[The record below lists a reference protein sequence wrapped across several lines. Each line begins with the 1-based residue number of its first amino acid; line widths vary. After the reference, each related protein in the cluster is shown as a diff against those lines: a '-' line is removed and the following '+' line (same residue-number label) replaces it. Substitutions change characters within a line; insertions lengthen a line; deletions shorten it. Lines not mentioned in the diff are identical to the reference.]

1 MNHIKNIVLKFTILI
16 LVFLL
21 SISIG
26 FAAANPVEFYGAKSY
41 SSGKQSYYKVLDGDF
56 DGDGRIDSM
65 VYSLRN
71 LSVYF
76 GSGNGEFSTPASNV
90 YEFFENYNIP
100 AVADFNNDGRSDIV
114 FTRQNSSSSFD
125 FAVYFGNADRTF
137 SAPVF
142 SNIGTYARYPI
153 VVDFDGD
160 GKMDLLGID
169 GDSSTKKILFYKGAG
184 DGTFTIG
191 GQMNIGNNFSNV
203 LIAGNF
209 NADNLPDVIFTENS
223 SQKIVPNMGNGT
235 FGTPVTINTTG
246 QQLASYIAADINN
259 DGFLDIAGIKGSYN
273 NSTVVIYRGNGNFG
287 FTATPSFVVETNE
300 LVYIQAAVNL
310 DGNNFPDLVFSSKN
324 RTIVG
329 RQTGDGIFA
338 DEENYLDGGN
348 NGLFV
353 RDLNGDGFGDIVASQ
368 STEFAVAGSGSL
380 SVLINEQNGFFKS
393 GLGFATSPGVR
404 DIATADFNNDNLK
417 DFVMVNRGGGNQP
430 GDIIVVTQQ
439 QNPLEPG
446 LNKTESQNLKFRLN
460 NILQSKSGGNAVP
473 EGGGLDCYK
482 VVTGK
487 FKSDN
492 FTDIIAVGH
501 GANGIPQNAM
511 ILKNNGNNLF
521 TSTLFQIGTGDIYDV
536 ATADFNNDGKLD
548 LLTGNYSGVFYSKGN
563 GDGTF
568 ASPINLNNLQSGNIK
583 IGDFNND
590 DKPDFAIL
598 NYAQLKINIFTN
610 NGAGVFTN
618 TESISVNAGIGSF
631 TSADMNG
638 DGRLDFVFIN
648 GLGSDIGVGVIIR
661 NNDGSSNS
669 PLTYPLTN
677 INAANLTL
685 NDFNGDGRIDV
696 AAITGTNSVTV
707 LTNQGGGILGQEVNY
722 GGGVQES
729 VIVSDDL
736 NNDQKADLIVGFTT
750 SYNSYV
756 KILMNQ
762 SKSQAQVNKSPYDFD
777 GDGKSDVGIFRPS
790 GGEWWINRS
799 ATNVTVAAAFGSSTD
814 KITPGDF
821 TGDGKADMAFFRP
834 SNGFWYILRSE
845 DFSFYGFN
853 FGANGDIPVAADFDG
868 DGKTDT
874 AVFRPSNTGWY
885 IQKSSGGIESL
896 TFGLSGDF
904 PVVADY
910 DGDGKADIAITRINN
925 GVREWWI
932 RRSSDNQ
939 IFSVIFGDANDKA
952 VQGDYTGD
960 GKADIAF
967 YRPSSGFWYIL
978 RSENLTF
985 YGFPFGI
992 STDTPTPGDYDGDG
1006 KFDAAV
1012 FRSSNTGWYQLR
1024 TTQGFTAVTFGL
1036 SNDIP
1041 IPTAYVP

>member
-1 MNHIKNIVLKFTILI
+1 MSHLKNIFLKFTILI
-16 LVFLL
+16 FVFLL
-21 SISIG
+21 SVNIS
-26 FAAANPVEFYGAKSY
+26 FAAANSVDFYGAKSY
-41 SSGKQSYYKVLDGDF
+41 GSGKQSYYKVLGGDF

-76 GSGNGEFSTPASNV
+76 GAGNGEFSMPAVNV
-90 YEFFENYNIP
+90 YEFYENYNTP
-100 AVADFNNDGRSDIV
+100 EVADFNNDGRSDIV
-114 FTRQNSSSSFD
+114 FTRQNSSYNLD
-125 FAVYFGNADRTF
+125 FAVYLGNADRTF

-153 VVDFDGD
+153 VVDFDAD
-160 GKMDLLGID
+160 EKKDLLGID
-169 GDSSTKKILFYKGAG
+169 SDSSTKKILFYKGAG

-203 LIAGNF
+203 LVAGNF
-209 NADNLPDVIFTENS
+209 NADNLPDVVFTENS

-235 FGTPVTINTTG
+235 FGTPVTINTAG
-246 QQLASYIAADINN
+246 QQLTSYIAADINS

-300 LVYIQAAVNL
+300 PVYIQAAANL
-310 DGNNFPDLVFSSKN
+310 DGNNFPDLIFSSKN
-324 RTIVG
+324 RTIVS

-338 DEENYLDGGN
+338 NEENYLDGGN

-417 DFVMVNRGGGNQP
+417 DFVIVNRGGGSQP

-439 QNPLEPG
+439 SNPLESG
-446 LNKTESQNLKFRLN
+446 SNKNSSQNLKFGSN
-460 NILQSKSGGNAVP
+460 NVLQSKSGGSAVP

-492 FTDIIAVGH
+492 LTDIVVVGH
-501 GANGIPQNAM
+501 GANGIAQNAM
-511 ILKNNGNNLF
+511 ILKNYGNNLF

-548 LLTGNYSGVFYSKGN
+548 LLTANYSGVFYSKGN

-568 ASPINLNNLQSGNIK
+568 ASPVNLNNLQSGNIK

-590 DKPDFAIL
+590 NKPDFAIL

-618 TESISVNAGIGSF
+618 TESIPVNAGIGSF
-631 TSADMNG
+631 SSADMNG

-677 INAANLTL
+677 INAASLTL

-696 AAITGTNSVTV
+696 AAITGTNSVTI
-707 LTNQGGGILGQEVNY
+707 LTNQGNGTLGQEVNY
-722 GGGVQES
+722 GGGVEES

-762 SKSQAQVNKSPYDFD
+762 SKPQAQVNKSPYDFD
-777 GDGKSDVGIFRPS
+777 GDGKTDIGIFRPS
-790 GGEWWINRS
+790 GGEWWITRS
-799 ATNVTVAAAFGSSTD
+799 ASNVTVAAAFGSASD
-814 KITPGDF
+814 KIVPGDF
-821 TGDGKADMAFFRP
+821 TGDGKTDMAFWRP
-834 SNGFWYILRSE
+834 SNGTWYILRSE
-845 DFSFYGFN
+845 DFSFYGFP
-853 FGANGDIPVAADFDG
+853 FGASGDVPVSADFDG
-868 DGKTDT
+868 DGKADPT
-874 AVFRPSNTGWY
+874 VFRPSNSAWY
-885 IQKSSGGIESL
+885 IMKSSGGIESL
-896 TFGLSGDF
+896 TFGQVGDS
-904 PVVADY
+904 PVVTDY
-910 DGDGKADIAITRINN
+910 DGDGKADIAITRING

-932 RRSSDNQ
+932 RRSSDGQ
-939 IFSVIFGDANDKA
+939 VFSAAFGETNDKA

-960 GKADIAF
+960 GKADIAIW
-967 YRPSSGFWYIL
+967 RPSNGFWYII
-978 RSENLTF
+978 RSEDFSF
-985 YGFPFGI
+985 YGFPFGA
-992 STDTPTPGDYDGDG
+992 STDTPAPGDFDGDG
-1006 KFDAAV
+1006 KFDASV
-1012 FRSSNTGWYQLR
+1012 FRSSNSGWYQLR
-1024 TTQGFTAVTFGL
+1024 SAQGFMALTFGTTG
-1036 SNDIP
+1036 D
-1041 IPTAYVP
+1041 VPVSGAFVH